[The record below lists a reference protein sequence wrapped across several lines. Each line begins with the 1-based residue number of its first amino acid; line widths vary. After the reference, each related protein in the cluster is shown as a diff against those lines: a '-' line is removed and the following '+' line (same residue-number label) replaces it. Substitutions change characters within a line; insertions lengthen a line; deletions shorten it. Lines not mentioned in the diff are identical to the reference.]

1 MEKEEKYGSVLP
13 IIYNKTL
20 LCDILIQSKEIKTL
34 FLLYESDTP

>member
-20 LCDILIQSKEIKTL
+20 LCDILNSKQRN
-34 FLLYESDTP
+34 